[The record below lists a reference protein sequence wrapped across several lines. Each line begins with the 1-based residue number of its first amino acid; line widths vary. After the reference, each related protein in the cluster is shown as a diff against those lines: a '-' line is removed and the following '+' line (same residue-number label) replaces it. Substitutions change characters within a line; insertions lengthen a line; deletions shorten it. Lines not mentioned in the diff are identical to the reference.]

1 MLSILSPSKTMTSH
15 PVLAD
20 QFTLPVFEKEYR
32 ELVDIVAGFSKEK
45 LQALMKTS
53 DKLTAETRILYDNF
67 PEKFTPE
74 TAATAV
80 LSFTGDVYQGL
91 KAGDMDAAQLDF
103 AQDHLRILSGL
114 YGVLKPLDLI
124 APYRLEMGSSLKTKK
139 ATNLYG
145 YWGKK
150 IATEL
155 AQTLAGHDNKILLNL
170 ASGEYFSSVDL
181 KNFPYPV
188 YHVEFKENKNGK
200 LAGNSF
206 TNKKMRGVMARF
218 VIGHGIDHPKDLT
231 SFSEEGFIF
240 SPVHSTDS
248 QYMFIR

>member
-1 MLSILSPSKTMTSH
+1 MISILSPSKTMTNQ
-15 PVLAD
+15 PVLAHR
-20 QFTLPVFEKEYR
+20 FTMPVFEKEYR
-32 ELVDIVAGFSKEK
+32 ELAEIVGSMSRQT

-53 DKLTAETRILYDNF
+53 DKLTDETKRLYENF
-67 PEKFTPE
+67 PETLTPE
-74 TAATAV
+74 TAGSAL

-91 KAGDMDAAQLDF
+91 RAGDMNEGQLDF
-103 AQDHLRILSGL
+103 AQDHLRVLSGM

-139 ATNLYG
+139 ASNLYG

-150 IATEL
+150 IANEL
-155 AQTLAGHDNKILLNL
+155 ADALQSHDNKILLNL
-170 ASGEYFSSVDL
+170 ASGEYFSSVDR
-181 KNFPYPV
+181 KSFPYPV
-188 YHVEFKENKNGK
+188 CHVEFKENKSGK

-218 VIGHGIDHPKDLT
+218 IVLYGIDHPEELK

-240 SPVHSTDS
+240 SPLHSTDS